1 MSLPITIAV
10 TEKVTGSEGLWAEH
24 GLTGLVIFAL
34 FGLLITIIGL
44 FVRTLVKK
52 DEAHTKFIETML
64 KEERTHRDEE
74 RKERKETRAE
84 HSKNS
89 ERLACAI
96 DGLTCELRR
105 EHPAIVRD
113 VDPRMTPAPPT
124 KPGDAIPGQA

>member
-64 KEERTHRDEE
+64 KEER
-74 RKERKETRAE
+74 
-84 HSKNS
+84 
-89 ERLACAI
+89 
-96 DGLTCELRR
+96 
-105 EHPAIVRD
+105 
-113 VDPRMTPAPPT
+113 RMTPAPPT